1 VISFDPKA
9 KLISKDNIAALE
21 ACKIKEWLENALEPG
36 EGGINADPELGEGA
50 ISADHDKNVVPA
62 PGSQRP
68 LRPKSRLLME
78 RISSAP
84 DVKNLLFANRLSR
97 HPRDRDGLLPCRV
110 GDIVAAGMITF
121 QLFNY

>member
-50 ISADHDKNVVPA
+50 IGADHDENVVPA
-62 PGSQRP
+62 TPSPKKQTPRNGEDLKRARRETPAVRQPSLTPSPVNAMASSLAGLAMPSQP
-68 LRPKSRLLME
+68 E
-78 RISSAP
+78 
-84 DVKNLLFANRLSR
+84 
-97 HPRDRDGLLPCRV
+97 
-110 GDIVAAGMITF
+110 
-121 QLFNY
+121 